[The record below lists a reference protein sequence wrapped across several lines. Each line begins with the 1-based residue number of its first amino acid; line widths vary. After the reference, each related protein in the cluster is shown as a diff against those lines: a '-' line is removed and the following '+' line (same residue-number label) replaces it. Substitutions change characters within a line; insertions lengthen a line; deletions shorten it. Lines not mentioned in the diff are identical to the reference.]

1 MKDTTAKQLLQDIR
15 AAFSEAA
22 NPANAAPMQAYMKDI
37 APFFGIK
44 SPDRKVAEREIF
56 AATKAMSFEQVADV
70 VQELY
75 REPERELHYLA
86 MDWLYSRRKQ
96 WTAKTGELIE
106 ALITTKSWWDT
117 VDFLATRCLG
127 EWVRR
132 FPEEG
137 AKAVAR
143 YIHSGDLWLER
154 SAILHQLNYGSD
166 TDTTLL
172 TETILP
178 HIGSKEFFHR
188 KAIGWALRQYAR
200 TDADWVREFVTMHPL
215 SGLSQREAMKHL

>member
-1 MKDTTAKQLLQDIR
+1 MKEPTAGRLLQDIR

-22 NPANAAPMQAYMKDI
+22 SPANGAPMQAYMKDI

-44 SPDRKVAEREIF
+44 SPVRKVAEREIF
-56 AATKAMSFEQVADV
+56 ALTKALAFEEV
-70 VQELY
+70 VETIQLLY

-86 MDWLYSRRKQ
+86 MDWLHLRRKR
-96 WTAKTGELIE
+96 WMPETGALIE
-106 ALITTKSWWDT
+106 ELITTASWWDT

-132 FPEEG
+132 FPQEG
-137 AKAVAR
+137 AEAVKR
-143 YIHSGDLWLER
+143 FIHSGNLWLER
-154 SAILHQLNYGSD
+154 SAILHQLNYGKD
-166 TDTTLL
+166 TNTALL

-178 HIGSKEFFHR
+178 HIDSKEFFHR

-200 TDADWVREFVTMHPL
+200 TDAEWVREFVSAHPL
-215 SGLSQREAMKHL
+215 SGLSRREALKHL